1 MPSMHSAKWR
11 WATAWVSEQTQQG
24 PGVAF
29 GGELELHVIGGEGA
43 CGMCKEMQ

>member
-11 WATAWVSEQTQQG
+11 WATAWASERLLRR

-29 GGELELHVIGGEGA
+29 GGELEHVIGGEGT